1 MTHKK
6 ELHHEFGE
14 RFMDFAWHLLQVG
27 LGWIILELMMNLSTQ
42 ALKNR
47 DNIAVRDSHLR
58 HLPIVCVRKASMY
71 LQNCCIYIFMQYL
84 ARRGK
89 EGFEDFRLDMF
100 KKETDELT
108 NITSWVR
115 VRTSI
120 KKYNKG
126 LFFPYY

>member
-1 MTHKK
+1 MT
-6 ELHHEFGE
+6 
-14 RFMDFAWHLLQVG
+14 
-27 LGWIILELMMNLSTQ
+27 ILELMMNLSTQ

-58 HLPIVCVRKASMY
+58 HLPIDCVKKASMY

-120 KKYNKG
+120 KNYNKVYSF
-126 LFFPYY
+126 LIISNLQSRPRTTETTQKI